1 MRFFERASPKPADP
15 FEALLQ
21 YLDGQAEEVD
31 EARLAEMQYGWK
43 SHQGRV
49 QAALRRFWVQLAI
62 VIRTLAS
69 AVAANPSIKVL
80 ISRCGTMYPE
90 VNPKPLPRAARSL
103 RRDGDGK
110 ESAGR
115 N

>member
-43 SHQGRV
+43 SHQGRNSKTDPMQREDSFTIAV
-49 QAALRRFWVQLAI
+49 VLLLLVAVISMLLIALQ
-62 VIRTLAS
+62 RTA
-69 AVAANPSIKVL
+69 
-80 ISRCGTMYPE
+80 
-90 VNPKPLPRAARSL
+90 
-103 RRDGDGK
+103 
-110 ESAGR
+110 
-115 N
+115 